1 MGGVSE
7 NHFVLLNYWAPDVI
21 LDPMVICLLGVV
33 SNFKID
39 PEGQGKGIGV
49 FQGAWPGTAPIAIL
63 YGALASSWVFL
74 PGAGDHVKATDT
86 LKRSYKVSLYCE

>member
-39 PEGQGKGIGV
+39 PEGQGKGNRGV
-49 FQGAWPGTAPIAIL
+49 SRG
-63 YGALASSWVFL
+63 LARHCS
-74 PGAGDHVKATDT
+74 
-86 LKRSYKVSLYCE
+86 